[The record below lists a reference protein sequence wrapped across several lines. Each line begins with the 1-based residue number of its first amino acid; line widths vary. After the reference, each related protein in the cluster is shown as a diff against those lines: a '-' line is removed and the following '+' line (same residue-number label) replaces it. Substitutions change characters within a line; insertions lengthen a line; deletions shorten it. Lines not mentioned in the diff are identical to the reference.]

1 MTFSDQQ
8 NFVDKL
14 TKLPQ
19 STTNTDILQRWNNFI
34 PSLIN
39 HYKVILI
46 EVTTFEETIVSSTQS
61 LVADGNEALNGIRN
75 IVANFTVV
83 KDTLNSTQV
92 LLDNEW
98 FN

>member
-19 STTNTDILQRWNNFI
+19 SDINTDILQRWNNFI
-34 PSLIN
+34 ASLIN
-39 HYKVILI
+39 RYKVILN

-75 IVANFTVV
+75 IEANFTIV

-92 LLDNEW
+92 LFHRWMD
-98 FN
+98 

>member
-1 MTFSDQQ
+1 MTFSQQQ

-14 TKLPQ
+14 TKLPESTPE
-19 STTNTDILQRWNNFI
+19 STTKTDILQRWNNFI

-39 HYKVILI
+39 HYKVILN

-75 IVANFTVV
+75 IVANFTIV
-83 KDTLNSTQV
+83 KDTFNSTQV
-92 LLDNEW
+92 LFDE
-98 FN
+98 